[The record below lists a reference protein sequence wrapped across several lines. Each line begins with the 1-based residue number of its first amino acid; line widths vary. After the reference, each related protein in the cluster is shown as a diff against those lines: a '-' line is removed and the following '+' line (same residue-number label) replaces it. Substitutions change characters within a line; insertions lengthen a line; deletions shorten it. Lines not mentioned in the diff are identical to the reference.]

1 MDFGALPPEIN
12 SARMYAGPGS
22 SPMLVAAA
30 AWDTLAVEL
39 HSAAAS
45 YGSVIASLATQGWL
59 GPSSISM
66 AAAATPHATWLNT
79 TAGQAEETAGKATA
93 AAEAFHN
100 AFAMTVPPPVIA
112 ANRTQ
117 LTALIATNFLGQN
130 APAIAATEARYGEMW
145 AQDAGA
151 MYNYAGS
158 SAAAAQVTPFT
169 SPEQMISPNGVAGQA
184 MALAQAT
191 GTSSGTETQS
201 VLSQLVSTVPGT
213 LQALASP
220 GSSATAATG
229 PFAPGSNMATTGLS
243 GLLNLLDGS
252 TGSAAGTFLNS
263 SLVNGLVSGSYV
275 SPALISPAITS
286 ALADLNSLQ
295 YDSVE
300 VMIPPTL
307 GDGLIPGFISPAGP
321 PAAGLLG
328 LENAAVTAGLGRAGL
343 IGQLSVPQGWVGP
356 PTSVTSPVTTPFGTA
371 AWTEAPTPQLPGMPG
386 MPGMPPLSGGAAR
399 GLTIA
404 APRYGFKPT
413 VMATPPAAG

>member
-1 MDFGALPPEIN
+1 
-12 SARMYAGPGS
+12 
-22 SPMLVAAA
+22 MLVAAA
-30 AWDTLAVEL
+30 AWDTLAAEL
-39 HSAAAS
+39 RSAAAS

-66 AAAATPHATWLNT
+66 AAAATPYAAWLNS
-79 TAGQAEETAGKATA
+79 TAGLAEEAAGKATA
-93 AAEAFHN
+93 AADAFHS

-112 ANRTQ
+112 ANRTR

-130 APAIAATEARYGEMW
+130 APAIAATEAQYGEMW

-169 SPEQMISPNGVAGQA
+169 SPEQMINPNGVAGQA
-184 MALAQAT
+184 TALAQGT
-191 GTSSGTETQS
+191 GTSSGTEAQS

-213 LQALASP
+213 LQALSSP
-220 GSSATAATG
+220 GSSAAAATG
-229 PFAPGSNMATTGLS
+229 PFTPGSSTSTTGLS
-243 GLLNLLDGS
+243 GLLNLLDGA
-252 TGSAAGTFLNS
+252 TGSSAGTFLNS

-295 YDSVE
+295 SNAIE
-300 VMIPPTL
+300 LTLPPTL
-307 GDGLIPGFISPAGP
+307 GDGLIPALLSPVVP
-321 PAAGLLG
+321 PSAGLLG
-328 LENAAVTAGLGRAGL
+328 MENAAVTAGLGRAGL

-356 PTSVTSPVTTPFGTA
+356 PTSVTAPVTTPFGTA

-386 MPGMPPLSGGAAR
+386 MPGMPPMSGGAAR

>member
-169 SPEQMISPNGVAGQA
+169 APEQMISPNGGGRTGYGAGPGHWHVKRHRDAIRAFPAGLDGARHAASPRVTRVVGDGGHRSVRARLEHGDDGTVRIAQSAGRVDRVGRRNIPQLFAGQRA
-184 MALAQAT
+184 RVRKLCEPGPDQP
-191 GTSSGTETQS
+191 GDHQCVGRP
-201 VLSQLVSTVPGT
+201 QLV
-213 LQALASP
+213 
-220 GSSATAATG
+220 
-229 PFAPGSNMATTGLS
+229 
-243 GLLNLLDGS
+243 
-252 TGSAAGTFLNS
+252 
-263 SLVNGLVSGSYV
+263 
-275 SPALISPAITS
+275 
-286 ALADLNSLQ
+286 
-295 YDSVE
+295 
-300 VMIPPTL
+300 
-307 GDGLIPGFISPAGP
+307 
-321 PAAGLLG
+321 
-328 LENAAVTAGLGRAGL
+328 AV
-343 IGQLSVPQGWVGP
+343 
-356 PTSVTSPVTTPFGTA
+356 
-371 AWTEAPTPQLPGMPG
+371 
-386 MPGMPPLSGGAAR
+386 
-399 GLTIA
+399 
-404 APRYGFKPT
+404 
-413 VMATPPAAG
+413 